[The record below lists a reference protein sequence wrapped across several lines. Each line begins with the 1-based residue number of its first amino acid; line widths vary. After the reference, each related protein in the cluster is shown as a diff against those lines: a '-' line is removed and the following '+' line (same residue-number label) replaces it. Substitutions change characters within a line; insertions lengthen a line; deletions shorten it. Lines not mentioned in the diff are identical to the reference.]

1 MLKKFYQI
9 LTNLEIK
16 FIFLYLLHK
25 KIGCFEVK
33 DPMFWDKRS
42 DVFVL
47 PLLFYNDNIKE
58 YQRYIKQFRRLW
70 LCRNYGLTELRNH
83 GGFTLLCQDNKTTSM
98 AEAGL

>member
-9 LTNLEIK
+9 LTKLEIK

-33 DPMFWDKRS
+33 DPMFWGKRS

-58 YQRYIKQFRRLW
+58 FW
-70 LCRNYGLTELRNH
+70 NYGLAESRNH
-83 GGFTLLCQDNKTTSM
+83 GGFALSQLIISRN
-98 AEAGL
+98 